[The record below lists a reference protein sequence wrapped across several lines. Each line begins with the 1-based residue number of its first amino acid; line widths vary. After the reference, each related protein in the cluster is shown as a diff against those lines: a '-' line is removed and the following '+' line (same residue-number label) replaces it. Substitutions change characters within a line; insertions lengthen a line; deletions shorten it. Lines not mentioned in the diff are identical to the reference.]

1 MAMNVEALPASYA
14 DHPAQMRT
22 IVAASVIGTVVEWY
36 DFLIYGTAAA
46 IVFNKLFFPSFD
58 PFVGTLAAF
67 GTYAVGFVARP
78 LGGVIF
84 GHFGDKLGRK
94 TMLALTMVIMGIGT
108 FLIGCLPTYQQVGVW
123 APVALITLRL
133 LQGIGIGGEWGGA
146 VLMVIEH
153 AKHGQ
158 RGFYGSL
165 VQVGFPLGVAS
176 STGVFLALSQMP
188 EADFLAWGWR
198 VPFLL
203 SIFLVAVGLFIRLR
217 LTETPAFSRIQR
229 EESFSRAPALD
240 VISKTPKSFFVAIG
254 MKVSEVAWVY
264 VLTVFIIVYATT
276 KLGLPRGLILNGII
290 LAALV
295 EVVTI
300 PLFGALSD
308 RIGRKAL
315 YVAGAILSAAA
326 AFPVFW
332 LLETKDPTIV
342 IATIVVAMSITHG
355 MMFGPQAAYM
365 PELFGTRVRYSGASL
380 GCQIAAAISVQLHDL
395 ILPFMPAIYLWE
407 YKFGFWAMHGH
418 LPQRLNFRT
427 LALRDYFQWE
437 LFFTVGRPLLVGSLI
452 IGLPSATIIYFIC
465 RGLVTTH
472 RASREEGK

>member
-1 MAMNVEALPASYA
+1 MAMNVEALPAGYA
-14 DHPAQMRT
+14 DQPTRMRT

-46 IVFNKLFFPSFD
+46 LVFNKLFFPSFD

-84 GHFGDKLGRK
+84 GHYGDKLGRK

-108 FLIGCLPTYQQVGVW
+108 FLIGCLPTYQQIGVW
-123 APVALITLRL
+123 APIALITLRF

-165 VQVGFPLGVAS
+165 VQVGFPLGVAT

-198 VPFLL
+198 LPFLL
-203 SIFLVAVGLFIRLR
+203 SIVLVAVGLFIRMR
-217 LTETPAFSRIQR
+217 LTETPAFNRVQR
-229 EESFSRAPALD
+229 EDTLARAPVLE
-240 VISKTPKSFFVAIG
+240 VISKTPKTFFVAIG

-264 VLTVFIIVYATT
+264 VLTVFSIVYATG
-276 KLGLPRGLILNGII
+276 KLGLPRTLILNGIM

-308 RIGRKAL
+308 QVGRKAM
-315 YVAGAILSAAA
+315 YIVGAVLSAAA

-342 IATIVVAMSITHG
+342 VVTIAVVMSITHG

-380 GCQIAAAISVQLHDL
+380 GCQIAAAISGGFSPIIAAALL
-395 ILPFMPAIYLWE
+395 GWAGATWPISLYL
-407 YKFGFWAMHGH
+407 
-418 LPQRLNFRT
+418 
-427 LALRDYFQWE
+427 
-437 LFFTVGRPLLVGSLI
+437 
-452 IGLPSATIIYFIC
+452 IGLAIITLVAVSASHDTSDIDI
-465 RGLVTTH
+465 LQT
-472 RASREEGK
+472 

>member
-1 MAMNVEALPASYA
+1 MAMNVEALPAGYA
-14 DHPAQMRT
+14 DQPSRMRS

-84 GHFGDKLGRK
+84 GHYGDKLGRK

-108 FLIGCLPTYQQVGVW
+108 FLIGCLPTYQQIGVW
-123 APVALITLRL
+123 APIALITLRF

-165 VQVGFPLGVAS
+165 VQVGFPLGVAA

-188 EADFLAWGWR
+188 EADFLTWGWR
-198 VPFLL
+198 LPFLL
-203 SIFLVAVGLFIRLR
+203 SIVLVAVGLFIRLR
-217 LTETPAFSRIQR
+217 LTETPAFNRIQR
-229 EESFSRAPALD
+229 EDTLARAPVLD

-264 VLTVFIIVYATT
+264 VLTVFSIVYATGR
-276 KLGLPRGLILNGII
+276 LGLPRTLILNGIM

-308 RIGRKAL
+308 RVGRKPMYIVGAL
-315 YVAGAILSAAA
+315 LSAAA

-342 IATIVVAMSITHG
+342 VATIAVVMSITHG

-380 GCQIAAAISVQLHDL
+380 GCQIAAAISGGFSPIIAAALL
-395 ILPFMPAIYLWE
+395 GWAGATWPISLYL
-407 YKFGFWAMHGH
+407 
-418 LPQRLNFRT
+418 
-427 LALRDYFQWE
+427 
-437 LFFTVGRPLLVGSLI
+437 
-452 IGLPSATIIYFIC
+452 IGLAIIT
-465 RGLVTTH
+465 LVAVSSSHDTSDVDILRT
-472 RASREEGK
+472 